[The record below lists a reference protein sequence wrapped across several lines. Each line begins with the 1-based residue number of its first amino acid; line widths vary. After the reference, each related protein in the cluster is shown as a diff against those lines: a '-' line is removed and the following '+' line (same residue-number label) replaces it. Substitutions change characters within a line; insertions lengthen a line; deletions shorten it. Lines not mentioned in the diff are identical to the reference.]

1 MRSWIIAPA
10 SVADLPEIARLVNS
24 AYRGDGARQGWT
36 HETDLLGGQRTDAQ
50 TLTEEL
56 SGPNPATIL
65 ALRESAGS
73 AILASVLLEQVQ
85 GGHGVRRCYLGML
98 TVAPAVQAQGV
109 GRVLLEAAEN
119 HARSMGA
126 QVIVMT
132 VIFLRD
138 SLIAWYERR
147 GYARTG
153 ETKPFPYG
161 DERFGLPHRPD
172 LHFVVLEKAL

>member
-1 MRSWIIAPA
+1 MADWIVAPA
-10 SVADLPEIARLVNS
+10 SRDQLPEIARLVNS
-24 AYRGDGARQGWT
+24 AYRGESARQGWT
-36 HETDLLGGQRTDAQ
+36 HETDLLGGQRTDPD
-50 TLTEEL
+50 TLAESL

-65 ALRESAGS
+65 VLRERAGDPIR
-73 AILASVLLEQVQ
+73 ACVLLEEVQ
-85 GGHGVRRCYLGML
+85 GAHGIRRCYLGML
-98 TVAPAVQAQGV
+98 TVEPAFQARGV
-109 GRVLLEAAEN
+109 GRILLEAAED

-126 QVIVMT
+126 QVVVMT

-153 ETKPFPYG
+153 ETQPFPYG